1 MKITLKTG
9 GLFAR
14 FLPAGTSGKVAE
26 LEVPD
31 GTTPLGVVR
40 QIGAPADGR
49 CLIVVN
55 GKAVPPSQHDSHILN
70 HGDNMSY
77 MPPLKG
83 G

>member
-14 FLPAGTSGKVAE
+14 FLPAGTTGKIAE
-26 LEVPD
+26 LDVPD
-31 GTTPLGVVR
+31 NATPLDVIA
-40 QIGAPADGR
+40 QIGAPTDGR
-49 CLIVVN
+49 CMIVVN
-55 GKAVPPSQHDSHILN
+55 GMAVPPSKHDCHVLSP
-70 HGDNMSY
+70 GDKMSY